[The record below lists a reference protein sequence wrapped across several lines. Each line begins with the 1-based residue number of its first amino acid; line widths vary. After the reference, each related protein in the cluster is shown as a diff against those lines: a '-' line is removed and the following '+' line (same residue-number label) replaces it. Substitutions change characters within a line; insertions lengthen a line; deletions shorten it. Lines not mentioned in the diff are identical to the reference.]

1 MNFSLKVIFFFG
13 LLLASPLIGIA
24 MALIYFEDGGPTIFT
39 QERLGKNKKI
49 IKLYKIRTM
58 KNFTPN
64 LGTHEVDIS
73 NYLRTGSFLR
83 KMKIDELPQVIN
95 FLKGDINIIGPRPC
109 LPNQSELINKR
120 ESSGIFNSTPGI
132 TGLAQVLGYDMSN
145 PEILTKIE
153 KLYINK
159 KSLGLD
165 VLIFISTFVMV
176 FRKHIKSLLK
186 EDIENI
192 NNY

>member
-1 MNFSLKVIFFFG
+1 
-13 LLLASPLIGIA
+13 
-24 MALIYFEDGGPTIFT
+24 
-39 QERLGKNKKI
+39 
-49 IKLYKIRTM
+49 
-58 KNFTPN
+58 
-64 LGTHEVDIS
+64 
-73 NYLRTGSFLR
+73 
-83 KMKIDELPQVIN
+83 
-95 FLKGDINIIGPRPC
+95 
-109 LPNQSELINKR
+109 
-120 ESSGIFNSTPGI
+120 
-132 TGLAQVLGYDMSN
+132 MSN

>member
-1 MNFSLKVIFFFG
+1 
-13 LLLASPLIGIA
+13 

-109 LPNQSELINKR
+109 LPNQYELINKR
-120 ESSGIFNSTPGI
+120 ESSGI
-132 TGLAQVLGYDMSN
+132 
-145 PEILTKIE
+145 
-153 KLYINK
+153 
-159 KSLGLD
+159 
-165 VLIFISTFVMV
+165 LIQLRDYWACAGSRI
-176 FRKHIKSLLK
+176 
-186 EDIENI
+186 
-192 NNY
+192 

>member
-1 MNFSLKVIFFFG
+1 M
-13 LLLASPLIGIA
+13 
-24 MALIYFEDGGPTIFT
+24 IYFEDGGPTIFT